1 MIHHKKQCNWI
12 LILIILITLPWLESE
27 ANNWEPPENNRP
39 SVKLGIVGGTLGM
52 QLSDLE
58 GLSKQKINYNPNVSG
73 QWSLGVEYSGL
84 SASMATNLNPTP
96 QLLNQYGRTKAD
108 DYQLRILNEKNTYE
122 VFFQRYEGFYV
133 GNSRQLDSS
142 IGSNDPFFQF
152 SKLHME
158 HYGFQYFRTINPDQ
172 FSMGACFDQS
182 GWQKVSG
189 ATWFLYSGYD
199 FHHIDSGGPPIIPDP
214 AINSFASLM
223 DFEKGDFQT
232 FKLGG
237 GGAFAW
243 VFGNFLLGGQLIY
256 AGGQQ
261 QKIIQFSSG
270 EIRKQSPTSSA
281 NLKVSIS
288 YNGPTFFTGAQ
299 VFQDTTSINI
309 KDRQLTFSTNEVRWM
324 SGIHF

>member
-1 MIHHKKQCNWI
+1 
-12 LILIILITLPWLESE
+12 
-27 ANNWEPPENNRP
+27 
-39 SVKLGIVGGTLGM
+39 V
-52 QLSDLE
+52 
-58 GLSKQKINYNPNVSG
+58 
-73 QWSLGVEYSGL
+73 
-84 SASMATNLNPTP
+84 
-96 QLLNQYGRTKAD
+96 
-108 DYQLRILNEKNTYE
+108 
-122 VFFQRYEGFYV
+122 
-133 GNSRQLDSS
+133 
-142 IGSNDPFFQF
+142 
-152 SKLHME
+152 
-158 HYGFQYFRTINPDQ
+158 
-172 FSMGACFDQS
+172 
-182 GWQKVSG
+182 
-189 ATWFLYSGYD
+189 
-199 FHHIDSGGPPIIPDP
+199 
-214 AINSFASLM
+214 
-223 DFEKGDFQT
+223 
-232 FKLGG
+232 